1 MKKKDYLELL
11 MLLSALETWA
21 FTISQQQR
29 LPDWLHETLSSTI
42 DMLRK
47 KVLEE
52 GSE

>member
-1 MKKKDYLELL
+1 MKKSDYLELL

-42 DMLRK
+42 DMLK
-47 KVLEE
+47 NKILGKEDE
-52 GSE
+52 